1 VIDKT
6 QIRKIHTLTSV
17 LGISDDLY
25 REILETNFEV
35 NSCKKLTDREA
46 ASLIAYMEEKAK
58 NAGLWKDFKQE
69 SITLSDRENM
79 ASPAQI
85 NKIKLLW
92 KEVAYKKN
100 RKFLKT
106 SLRKFLER
114 QFKISDVR
122 FIEKPMVNKIIK
134 AIESVK
140 QRSNSVQK
148 QNKEK

>member
-1 VIDKT
+1 MIDKA

-25 REILETNFEV
+25 REILEVNFKV
-35 NSCKKLTDREA
+35 NSCKELTGSEA

-58 NAGLWKDFKQE
+58 NAGLWKDFKE
-69 SITLSDRENM
+69 ENISFSNRENM
-79 ASPAQI
+79 ATQAQI
-85 NKIKLLW
+85 NKIKFLW

-122 FIEKPMVNKIIK
+122 FIKKSMVSKIIK
-134 AIESVK
+134 AIQCVK
-140 QRSNSVQK
+140 QRSNSVQ
-148 QNKEK
+148 QETKEK